1 MSAPGPRTVFTPQ
14 LVLGVVA
21 LVAGALLLAAN
32 LGFAP
37 ASGLLRYWPVALILV
52 GAAKVIRAGSL
63 ARTIGGTVWLVVGAW
78 LLANSLGVLRLTL
91 WQAAATYWPVLLV
104 VFGVL
109 LSVFYGRRMQEL
121 EKIEAT
127 AG

>member
-1 MSAPGPRTVFTPQ
+1 MSTPGPRTVAPPQ

-21 LVAGALLLAAN
+21 LVAGVLLLAAN

-78 LLANSLGVLRLTL
+78 LLAHSLGGLRLTL
-91 WQAAATYWPVLLV
+91 WQAAAALRAGVGG
-104 VFGVL
+104 VFRVAL
-109 LSVFYGRRMQEL
+109 FRP
-121 EKIEAT
+121 
-127 AG
+127 